1 MIPLRDINPT
11 YRTPVVTIT
20 LIAVNSAVFLYQLML
35 SREATAALYYS
46 LGMVPARVPLAFT
59 SPEIGFAQAFMP
71 LFTSMFLHG
80 GFWHLLGNM
89 WFLWVFG
96 DNIEERMGH
105 LRFALFYLLC
115 GVGAGL
121 AHVLAELSS
130 TVPAVGASGAVSGV
144 LGAYF
149 VLFPHSRV
157 ITLVPLLFVFFT
169 VRLPA
174 VFILGYWFLIQF
186 FSGLG
191 SLGSARGEGVAW
203 WAHIGG
209 FLLGA
214 FLTKTLRPRKYV
226 L

>member
-11 YRTPVVTIT
+11 SRWPVIT
-20 LIAVNSAVFLYQLML
+20 VGLIIANVLVFLYQLPL
-35 SREATAALYYS
+35 GPQGSVALYYS
-46 LGMVPARVPLAFT
+46 FGIVPARLSLALT
-59 SPEIGFAQAFMP
+59 SPQVSLADAFLP
-71 LFTSMFLHG
+71 FFSSMFLHG

-96 DNIEERMGH
+96 DNIEDRLGH
-105 LRFALFYLLC
+105 LRFAVFYVLC
-115 GVGAGL
+115 GVGAGM
-121 AHVLAELSS
+121 AHAVANWGS
-130 TVPAVGASGAVSGV
+130 TVPAVGASGAISGV

-149 VLFPHSRV
+149 ILFPHSRV

-174 VFILGYWFLIQF
+174 VLILGYWFLIQF
-186 FSGLG
+186 ASGLE
-191 SLGSARGEGVAW
+191 SLGTGRAEGVAW

-214 FLTKTLRPRKYV
+214 LLIKVLRPRRKGW
-226 L
+226 